1 MSIKDFF
8 TRENANEGI
17 EVPLYRPGS
26 KEKSGEWIRI
36 RGVDSDEFRAAE
48 LESKRAMR
56 SILENPDIKDKDKRH
71 REELTKLL
79 ASLVISWSFP
89 EECVRE
95 NIIELLSNA
104 PQIEDA
110 INTLAANRALFF
122 KNGSANSVNTPGPS
136 SN

>member
-79 ASLVISWSFP
+79 SSLVISWSFP
-89 EECVRE
+89 EECSRD
-95 NIIELLSNA
+95 NILELLSNA

-122 KNGSANSVNTPGPS
+122 KNGSANSVNTPEPS

>member
-56 SILENPDIKDKDKRH
+56 SILENQDIKDKDKRH

-89 EECVRE
+89 EECTRE